1 MDTEDVKVNK
11 KLNVKGFCTDLAY
24 DLVGSVLY
32 AAGIVCFVNP
42 ANMAPGGMSGVAI
55 LLNYLWGLP
64 IGTMTIVLNI
74 PLLILSYLFLGKSL
88 TLKTVKSLVISSLM
102 VDLVMA
108 KYAPVYVGDRMI
120 GGVFGGVLMGA
131 GLAIIFLRGS
141 TTGGT
146 DIISFLVKK
155 WYPHVPIGRMIMVV
169 DCIIIGVSVL
179 VFGNLESALYG
190 LISLYCCSM
199 VIDSIIYGLDKGSMV
214 MVVSEKNDEI
224 AAQIM
229 DELERGV
236 TLLKGQGAY
245 TGTDRDVLMC
255 AVTQAAVCQSPCAI
269 IYEKDPNAFVI
280 VSETSEVLGE
290 GFKQVSGS

>member
-199 VIDSIIYGLDKGSMV
+199 VIDSMV

-255 AVTQAAVCQSPCAI
+255 AVRKQQFARVRAI

>member
-1 MDTEDVKVNK
+1 
-11 KLNVKGFCTDLAY
+11 
-24 DLVGSVLY
+24 
-32 AAGIVCFVNP
+32 
-42 ANMAPGGMSGVAI
+42 
-55 LLNYLWGLP
+55 
-64 IGTMTIVLNI
+64 
-74 PLLILSYLFLGKSL
+74 
-88 TLKTVKSLVISSLM
+88 
-102 VDLVMA
+102 MA
-108 KYAPVYVGDRMI
+108 KYAPIYVGDRMI

-190 LISLYCCSM
+190 LISLYCCST

-255 AVTQAAVCQSPCAI
+255 AVRKQQFARVRAI

>member
-1 MDTEDVKVNK
+1 MNK

-199 VIDSIIYGLDKGSMV
+199 VIDGIIYGLDKGSMV

-255 AVTQAAVCQSPCAI
+255 AVRKQQFARVRAI

>member
-1 MDTEDVKVNK
+1 MKFVVTKEKTK
-11 KLNVKGFCTDLAY
+11 EILTDILF
-24 DLVGSVLY
+24 DI
-32 AAGIVCFVNP
+32 AAGILIAIGTYNFATAAKFP
-42 ANMAPGGMSGVAI
+42 MSGFNGI
-55 LLNYLWGLP
+55 GMIFYHLWGLP

-74 PLLILSYLFLGKSL
+74 PLLILSYIFLGKSL
-88 TLKTVKSLVISSLM
+88 TWKTVKSLVISSLM

-108 KYAPVYVGDRMI
+108 RYAPIYAGDRMI

-255 AVTQAAVCQSPCAI
+255 AVRKQQFARVRAI

-290 GFKQVSGS
+290 GFKQVSGL

>member
-1 MDTEDVKVNK
+1 M
-11 KLNVKGFCTDLAY
+11 
-24 DLVGSVLY
+24 
-32 AAGIVCFVNP
+32 
-42 ANMAPGGMSGVAI
+42 
-55 LLNYLWGLP
+55 
-64 IGTMTIVLNI
+64 
-74 PLLILSYLFLGKSL
+74 
-88 TLKTVKSLVISSLM
+88 
-102 VDLVMA
+102 
-108 KYAPVYVGDRMI
+108 
-120 GGVFGGVLMGA
+120 
-131 GLAIIFLRGS
+131 
-141 TTGGT
+141 
-146 DIISFLVKK
+146 KK

-236 TLLKGQGAY
+236 TLAERPGGLYRYGS
-245 TGTDRDVLMC
+245 RDVLMC
-255 AVTQAAVCQSPCAI
+255 AVRKQQFARVRAI

-280 VSETSEVLGE
+280 VSETSEVFGE